1 MVPVAVLNSVSNPTN
16 LILILGQVQVV
27 CLAATSGDDIA
38 AAGAI

>member
-16 LILILGQVQVV
+16 LILILGQVV